1 MCPQNSNI
9 NYLIPSF
16 LSTKQPCKNTVLAV
30 HFYLH
35 LSEMNMLKCMFG
47 CVPVGERA
55 WLNLRVAMPMVV
67 DAVWALWSIGAGIY
81 DYFHTSA
88 IEDRIH
94 TLENV
99 LSIHQFVIACLS
111 AGLILL
117 MTYILWRKLWLE
129 LNYGISCYHR
139 LLEGG
144 IPLSQG
150 SRTIWTWDAPTW
162 IRLVHIPVESYL
174 RCFTLSCL
182 LLCFVRW
189 SNRSV
194 MWSKVSRP

>member
-1 MCPQNSNI
+1 
-9 NYLIPSF
+9 
-16 LSTKQPCKNTVLAV
+16 
-30 HFYLH
+30 
-35 LSEMNMLKCMFG
+35 MNMLKCMFG
-47 CVPVGERA
+47 SVPVADRA
-55 WLNLRVAMPMVV
+55 WLNLCVCLAMPMVV

-88 IEDRIH
+88 MEDRIH
-94 TLENV
+94 TLEKV

-117 MTYILWRKLWLE
+117 MTYILWRKLWLK

-150 SRTIWTWDAPTW
+150 RRTIWTMRCPHLNQAGPQLLKFLWKLISDALSFHVCSCVCEMIHP
-162 IRLVHIPVESYL
+162 LCDVE
-174 RCFTLSCL
+174 
-182 LLCFVRW
+182 
-189 SNRSV
+189 
-194 MWSKVSRP
+194 